1 MPTDYNDWRC
11 REIEEAYDRRDR
23 ELAQEEIDPE
33 EWDEFCEDVI
43 IANTGAF
50 AANDDM
56 EYIEFAKGE
65 IADHQT
71 NFRYWR

>member
-23 ELAQEEIDPE
+23 ELAEEEIDPE

-43 IANTGAF
+43 IANAG
-50 AANDDM
+50 
-56 EYIEFAKGE
+56 G
-65 IADHQT
+65 
-71 NFRYWR
+71 RYDWHEPR